1 MDIFNFGTI
10 IPIILA
16 IIVVWTIFQV
26 ARVVP
31 QRENFVVERLGK
43 YSKTLSAGFHLLV
56 PFLDRVAYKHSLKEQ
71 AIDVPSQSC
80 ITKDNIAVEID
91 GILYV
96 QVVDAQLASYGIE
109 NYFYAVS
116 YTHLTLPTI
125 LLV

>member
-10 IPIILA
+10 ITILLA
-16 IIVVWTIFQV
+16 ITVIWTIFQV

-91 GILYV
+91 GILY
-96 QVVDAQLASYGIE
+96 LSLI
-109 NYFYAVS
+109 
-116 YTHLTLPTI
+116 HI
-125 LLV
+125 

>member
-1 MDIFNFGTI
+1 MDFFSFSTLIPFIF
-10 IPIILA
+10 A
-16 IIVVWTIFQV
+16 IIVIWTFIQV
-26 ARVVP
+26 VRIVP
-31 QRENFVVERLGK
+31 QKENFVVERLGK
-43 YSKTLSAGFHLLV
+43 YSKTLSAGLHILV

-109 NYFYAVS
+109 NYFYATS
-116 YTHLTLPTI
+116 QLAQTTQSTGS
-125 LLV
+125 